1 MRSEQQKR
9 SPKCSL
15 SVTDHITNNHWKSLG
30 HRTTLTFMT
39 LMTDSAVATRPQ
51 QALMQRQEGDA
62 MKPSIFRTVV
72 AGIAGSVVFSLG
84 TYVTFALIGSGLDQH
99 SGPLFNPSSQ
109 SAKFI
114 AVWTQIEP
122 LPLFET
128 KPQLI
133 LLGYV
138 LFCVGHAFLFRSVA
152 AAWPRTIASRAWR
165 LALVTWSLSYV
176 FFEFL
181 GPFNLLGEPPALVAL
196 ELVFWATAALAEAAA
211 VVAVLEARQWIAPKL
226 PVTTR

>member
-1 MRSEQQKR
+1 MI
-9 SPKCSL
+9 
-15 SVTDHITNNHWKSLG
+15 DHITNNHWKSPG

-39 LMTDSAVATRPQ
+39 LMTDAAVATRAQ

-62 MKPSIFRTVV
+62 MKPSIFRTAV

-138 LFCVGHAFLFRSVA
+138 LFCVGHAFIFRSVA

>member
-1 MRSEQQKR
+1 MSY
-9 SPKCSL
+9 SSH
-15 SVTDHITNNHWKSLG
+15 SD
-30 HRTTLTFMT
+30 TLTFMT
-39 LMTDSAVATRPQ
+39 QMTEAAVVTRPQ
-51 QALMQRQEGDA
+51 QPLTLHREGDA

-84 TYVTFALIGSGLDQH
+84 TFVTFALIGSGLDQH
-99 SGPLFNPSSQ
+99 SGPLFNPSRQ

-128 KPQLI
+128 RPQLI
-133 LLGYV
+133 LLGYA

-152 AAWPRTIASRAWR
+152 TAWPRTIASRAWR

-181 GPFNLLGEPPALVAL
+181 GPFNLLGEPPTLVVL
-196 ELVFWATAALAEAAA
+196 ELVFWAPAALAEAAA
-211 VVAVLEARQWIAPKL
+211 VVAILEARQWIAPTQ
-226 PVTTR
+226 PVTAR